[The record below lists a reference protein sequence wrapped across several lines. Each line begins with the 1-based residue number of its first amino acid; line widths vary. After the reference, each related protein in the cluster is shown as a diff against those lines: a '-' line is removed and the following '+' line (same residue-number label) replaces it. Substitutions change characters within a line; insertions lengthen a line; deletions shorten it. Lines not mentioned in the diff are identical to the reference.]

1 MATLAPRIDTIEAQ
15 VNSSGL
21 KGSVT
26 GSAVA
31 AGYVGENITSSF
43 SNTTLNSTP
52 TNQANVVLSPGVW
65 LLFAQLWS
73 VAANGRYMT
82 ISVSSVSNT
91 EGTNGVNKSYGFANT
106 GDGGGYCAVV
116 GYVQNISSQTTYYAV
131 GTAGA
136 STTGCYGNISAVR
149 IA

>member
-1 MATLAPRIDTIEAQ
+1 MTTLAPRIDTIEAQ

-31 AGYVGENITSSF
+31 AGYVGQNITSTF
-43 SNTTLNSTP
+43 TGVTLTTSP
-52 TNQANVVLSPGVW
+52 ANQANVVLSPGVW

-73 VAANGRYMT
+73 VAGNGRSLT

-91 EGTNGVNKSYGFANT
+91 EGTNGVNKSFGFSNS

-131 GTAGA
+131 GSAGA
-136 STTGCYGNISAVR
+136 STTACYGNISAVR